1 MRFAPSRCATRLAAL
16 LLLAALSVAHARD
29 FYRELGV
36 RRLAS
41 VNEIKAAYRELAKK
55 FHPDKNKEAGADVR
69 FQRIAE
75 AYETLSDPEKRRLYD
90 MHGDDYANVH
100 RQQEQRRQ
108 HHQQFDPFG
117 RARRPQAPPIFSVT
131 VSLSSE
137 NYRDLVEDSDER
149 WLLQFYHDWQE
160 ACKEFAP
167 RWEALAHKLPPMV
180 QLARV
185 RVDENFGLVQRYRN
199 FLRCRQNAFF
209 VQCDTPAL
217 VLVSPGR
224 DGATAESYT
233 GPMQAEQIY
242 EWTKRSFS
250 ETRRAVAALD
260 SRLADAALRR
270 FLQPPW
276 AAEAERRRT
285 SRAQRME
292 AEGYGRQ
299 PAKAVIFTSRAA
311 ADSLFTRH
319 LAARLRGKMAIA
331 TMHVDG
337 GLAGTSAAANVARS
351 AGVTELPAIAV
362 WANTDEAPAATAGRK
377 PAVHYMTQGDGEQ
390 RRELLERIEASAAS
404 SAPLLTAANYHPTCG
419 PSAWDESMRF
429 CVLLMVG
436 RPEGTPWSAE
446 QKRLLNLFR
455 EVHADNPRF
464 SVRFAWVDAARQQ
477 PFADA
482 LLGRK
487 KSATDEPRRV
497 YSEVVALRAHDG
509 AIHGLKGLR
518 RLRHARLGPSETAS
532 LSRATLMEWLL
543 VLQEEPRKWRDAPR
557 DVPPL
562 RAETAP
568 GALAHIT
575 VWFFSWG
582 WALLLG
588 LGGVLAAA
596 AFYGPQLK
604 EEWAKQRR
612 QQQRRQQR
620 EQQEAQRQQQQQQQQ
635 QAPPAA
641 DDGAPRPSRTSSTEG
656 PPQPERRRSS
666 TASSALPCE
675 KLTAANIEA
684 TFEGSGYTLVF
695 VMNAGVVPGST
706 VRELAA
712 HYVDHAAASW
722 AVRILDVAAENSAD
736 DKPPRLRAVL
746 AQCRGALCAVVRKG
760 QKIVVYAGAPV
771 PARVD
776 EWIDRL
782 KHGELSWQEISQG

>member
-1 MRFAPSRCATRLAAL
+1 MTRAT
-16 LLLAALSVAHARD
+16 
-29 FYRELGV
+29 
-36 RRLAS
+36 AS
-41 VNEIKAAYRELAKK
+41 
-55 FHPDKNKEAGADVR
+55 
-69 FQRIAE
+69 
-75 AYETLSDPEKRRLYD
+75 S
-90 MHGDDYANVH
+90 
-100 RQQEQRRQ
+100 
-108 HHQQFDPFG
+108 
-117 RARRPQAPPIFSVT
+117 
-131 VSLSSE
+131 
-137 NYRDLVEDSDER
+137 
-149 WLLQFYHDWQE
+149 
-160 ACKEFAP
+160 
-167 RWEALAHKLPPMV
+167 
-180 QLARV
+180 
-185 RVDENFGLVQRYRN
+185 
-199 FLRCRQNAFF
+199 
-209 VQCDTPAL
+209 
-217 VLVSPGR
+217 
-224 DGATAESYT
+224 GATS
-233 GPMQAEQIY
+233 G
-242 EWTKRSFS
+242 RS
-250 ETRRAVAALD
+250 
-260 SRLADAALRR
+260 
-270 FLQPPW
+270 
-276 AAEAERRRT
+276 
-285 SRAQRME
+285 
-292 AEGYGRQ
+292 
-299 PAKAVIFTSRAA
+299 
-311 ADSLFTRH
+311 
-319 LAARLRGKMAIA
+319 
-331 TMHVDG
+331 
-337 GLAGTSAAANVARS
+337 
-351 AGVTELPAIAV
+351 
-362 WANTDEAPAATAGRK
+362 
-377 PAVHYMTQGDGEQ
+377 
-390 RRELLERIEASAAS
+390 ASAAS

-518 RLRHARLGPSETAS
+518 RLRHARLGPSEMAS

-620 EQQEAQRQQQQQQQQ
+620 EQQEAQRQQQQQQQ
-635 QAPPAA
+635 APPAA
-641 DDGAPRPSRTSSTEG
+641 DGAPRPARTSSTEG
-656 PPQPERRRSS
+656 PQR
-666 TASSALPCE
+666 AAALVDGVVGAAVR
-675 KLTAANIEA
+675 LTAANIEA
-684 TFEGSGYTLVF
+684 TLEGSGYAGLRDERGRR
-695 VMNAGVVPGST
+695 AGVDSARARGTTST
-706 VRELAA
+706 RRRVG
-712 HYVDHAAASW
+712 